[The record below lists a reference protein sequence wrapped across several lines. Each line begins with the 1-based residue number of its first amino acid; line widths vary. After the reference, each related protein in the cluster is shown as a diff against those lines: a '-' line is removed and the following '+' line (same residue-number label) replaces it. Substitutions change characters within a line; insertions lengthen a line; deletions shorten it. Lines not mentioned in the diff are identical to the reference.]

1 MQKRIR
7 EVVTVFKNLLLAIL
21 LVLPIAANAHSPLA
35 SSSPQN
41 GETLDVPPTVIFM
54 EFKLPAKLIKV
65 DLTKQSDKQEKSLL
79 GGLFGG
85 GDDSETVPLGTSFLM
100 TTDKRQ
106 VIPMPY
112 LKDGSYTL
120 TWRAMGEDGHVVKGH
135 LTFYIKGS

>member
-7 EVVTVFKNLLLAIL
+7 EVIAVFKNLLLAIL

-41 GETLDVPPTVIFM
+41 GETLDVPPTVVFM

-85 GDDSETVPLGTSFLM
+85 GDDGETVPLGKSFLM

-106 VIPMPY
+106 VIPLPS
-112 LKDGSYTL
+112 LKDGSYSL
-120 TWRAMGEDGHVVKGH
+120 RWRAMGDDGHVVKGD

>member
-1 MQKRIR
+1 
-7 EVVTVFKNLLLAIL
+7 
-21 LVLPIAANAHSPLA
+21 
-35 SSSPQN
+35 
-41 GETLDVPPTVIFM
+41 M

-106 VIPMPY
+106 VIPLPY
-112 LKDGSYTL
+112 LKDGSYSL
-120 TWRAMGEDGHVVKGH
+120 TWRAMGEDGHVVKGD

>member
-1 MQKRIR
+1 M
-7 EVVTVFKNLLLAIL
+7 FKNLLLAIL

-85 GDDSETVPLGTSFLM
+85 GNDGETVPLGKSFLM

-106 VIPMPY
+106 VIPLPY
-112 LKDGSYTL
+112 LKDGSYSL
-120 TWRAMGEDGHVVKGH
+120 TWRAMGEDGHVVKGD
-135 LTFYIKGS
+135 LTFNIKAS

>member
-1 MQKRIR
+1 M
-7 EVVTVFKNLLLAIL
+7 FKNLLLAIL

-41 GETLDVPPTVIFM
+41 GETLDVPPTVIVM

-79 GGLFGG
+79 GRLFGG
-85 GDDSETVPLGTSFLM
+85 GDDCERVPLGTSFLM

-106 VIPMPY
+106 VIPLPS
-112 LKDGSYTL
+112 LKDGSYSL
-120 TWRAMGEDGHVVKGH
+120 AWRAMGEDGHVIKGD
-135 LTFYIKGS
+135 LTFNIKGS